1 MKFNADRMKRSGEMT
16 MFSREEVLRAHSF
29 LWEREEKRRRERERR
44 RQEIMQ
50 EVKKAVEAVAP
61 SFAVEKV
68 YLYGSLLNS
77 RWRPDSDVDL
87 AVEGVLSY
95 SDLLSFW
102 AELDVRVDQDVDL
115 RELTRLPFKEKV
127 KREGILLYERKT
139 ARPAE

>member
-1 MKFNADRMKRSGEMT
+1 
-16 MFSREEVLRAHSF
+16 MFSREEVSRAHSF

-50 EVKKAVEAVAP
+50 EVKKAVETVAP
-61 SFAVEKV
+61 SFAVERV

-95 SDLLSFW
+95 GDLLTLW
-102 AELDVRVDQDVDL
+102 AELDARVDQDVDL
-115 RELTRLPFKEKV
+115 RELARLPFKEKV
-127 KREGILLYERKT
+127 KREGILLYERKV
-139 ARPAE
+139 ARPAK